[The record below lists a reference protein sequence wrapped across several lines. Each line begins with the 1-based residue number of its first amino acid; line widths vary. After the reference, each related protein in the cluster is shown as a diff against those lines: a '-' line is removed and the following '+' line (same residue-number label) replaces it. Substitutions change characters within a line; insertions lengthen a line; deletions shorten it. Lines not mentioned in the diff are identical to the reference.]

1 MELIA
6 ELLGAL
12 CVEQKFAL
20 LPSFAPYSSHLK
32 GPLTSSDSGEIHIG
46 SEFSVFS
53 VMIIGNL
60 KLRPF
65 SFRRVRGIVF
75 CSSGFFFFFYSRYV
89 RGIHN
94 LCKERDME
102 EKPMTG
108 LRQKMRGR
116 ETFSVR
122 ESTLS
127 TTHFS

>member
-75 CSSGFFFFFYSRYV
+75 CSSVFFFFFILVVYEEFIICV
-89 RGIHN
+89 RKGTWKKN
-94 LCKERDME
+94 
-102 EKPMTG
+102 
-108 LRQKMRGR
+108 Q
-116 ETFSVR
+116 
-122 ESTLS
+122 
-127 TTHFS
+127 